1 MLSTHY
7 VGKITELAV
16 AQAFLQRGYQVS
28 QPLVA
33 DSRYDF
39 VVDVRGKLLK
49 IQVKTGTVKED
60 GAYIEFATSTSHT
73 NTQGTINHS
82 YKQDEI
88 DYFAT
93 MLGTQ
98 CYVVPVDRCGS
109 RAQRLRLMPT
119 KNGQIKGIMFA
130 TDFEIDKV
138 FPTD

>member
-1 MLSTHY
+1 MDFTIL
-7 VGKITELAV
+7 L
-16 AQAFLQRGYQVS
+16 
-28 QPLVA
+28 
-33 DSRYDF
+33 F
-39 VVDVRGKLLK
+39 VVDIKGKLYK

-73 NTQGTINHS
+73 NTQGTINRS

-98 CYVVPVDRCGS
+98 CYVIPVDRCGS
-109 RAQRLRLMPT
+109 RNQRLRLMPT

>member
-39 VVDVRGKLLK
+39 IVDVRGKLFK
-49 IQVKTGTVKED
+49 IQVKTGTVKEE

-73 NTQGTINHS
+73 NTQGTTNHS

-98 CYVVPVDRCGS
+98 CYIIPVNQCGS
-109 RAQRLRLMPT
+109 RHQRLRLMHT

-130 TDFEIDKV
+130 SDFEIDKV

>member
-16 AQAFLQRGYQVS
+16 AKAFLQRGYQVS

-39 VVDVRGKLLK
+39 IVDVHGKLVK
-49 IQVKTGTVKED
+49 IQVKTGTVKEE
-60 GAYIEFATSTSHT
+60 GAYVEFATSTSHT

-82 YKQDEI
+82 YNANEI

-93 MLGTQ
+93 MVGEQ
-98 CYVVPVDRCGS
+98 CYVIPVNLCGA
-109 RAQRLRLMPT
+109 RNQRLRLMPT
-119 KNGQIKGIMFA
+119 KNGQTQGIKFA
-130 TDFEIDKV
+130 VDFEIDKV